1 MRQNYLRKWRLKLK
15 FSMQELA
22 VKAHVSPA
30 TINTIEH
37 YEHYPRADTRSRIA
51 AALGVPESVVW
62 PSLANDDDN
71 GK

>member
-1 MRQNYLRKWRLKLK
+1 MMGQNYLRKWRLELG

-30 TINTIEH
+30 TVNTIERYGH
-37 YEHYPRADTRSRIA
+37 LPGEDVRARIA
-51 AALGVPESVVW
+51 AAMGVSESVIW
-62 PSLANDDDN
+62 PSLGVTD